1 MTHCNR
7 CGNDFNNIFRGV
19 HWCPYCGKQF
29 VFDEN
34 LLKEENEKKE
44 NSNSGSSRKRLS

>member
-7 CGNDFNNIFRGV
+7 CGRNFDNFFNGV

-29 VFDEN
+29 MIDEN
-34 LLKEENEKKE
+34 LLKKKE
-44 NSNSGSSRKRLS
+44 EEKES